1 MFHIF
6 IFVLNFDFHISF
18 MDFLDFQLF
27 GLSSPRVLELWP
39 CRMRSRRAMKLSD
52 GITIIL
58 LSYTVA
64 TVAGT
69 DFQAGSQTWEAGLG
83 SKELVR

>member
-1 MFHIF
+1 MKT
-6 IFVLNFDFHISF
+6 
-18 MDFLDFQLF
+18 
-27 GLSSPRVLELWP
+27 GLS
-39 CRMRSRRAMKLSD
+39 
-52 GITIIL
+52 ITIIL

>member
-1 MFHIF
+1 MDNSFNLADLDCRYKYFTEFLFKMIRLLYTF
-6 IFVLNFDFHISF
+6 IERERCIRPPTKNLSI
-18 MDFLDFQLF
+18 MKT
-27 GLSSPRVLELWP
+27 GLS
-39 CRMRSRRAMKLSD
+39 
-52 GITIIL
+52 ITIIL
-58 LSYTVA
+58 LSY